1 MLKIHYI
8 DLRDILTQF
17 ARFMAVG
24 AVGTVVHYTILI
36 LLVEKMEVSA
46 VLGSS
51 VGAIAGAF
59 VNYFLNYY
67 YTFRSNRRH
76 AKAIVQFYIVAG
88 SGFLLNALSMWIMVD
103 VLDIY
108 YLLGQLVT
116 TGIVLLWNFWLN
128 RIWTFRSRSLEAESS
143 KKFSG

>member
-1 MLKIHYI
+1 MQKIHYA

-17 ARFMAVG
+17 AKFMAVG

-36 LLVEKMEVSA
+36 LLVEKLSVSA

-67 YTFRSNRRH
+67 FTFRSSRRH

-88 SGFLLNALSMWIMVD
+88 SGFLLNALSMWIMVN

-108 YLLGQLVT
+108 YLLAQLVT
-116 TGIVLLWNFWLN
+116 TGIVLLLNFWLN
-128 RIWTFRSRSLEAESS
+128 RTWTFRRRPLESDS
-143 KKFSG
+143 KQSF